1 MKMAAAVI
9 QIRNLTKRFGGV
21 AAVDD
26 VSLDICE
33 NEFLALLGPSGCGKT
48 TLLRMIGGFE
58 SPSAGEIRMD
68 GADLT
73 RLPPNKRPVN
83 MLFQSYAVFP
93 HMTARENIAYGLKVE
108 GVAKAELQ
116 ERVDAVLALTRMTD
130 YAARR
135 PDQLSGGQR
144 QRVALA
150 RALVKRP
157 RVLLLDEPLS
167 ALDAKLRGAMK
178 LELSALRNAT
188 GIAFVMVTHD
198 QDEAL
203 SMATRVAVM
212 DAGRIRQAASPREI
226 YERPADLFVADF
238 IGGRNLI
245 PARVAGRDGNILRMT
260 AEGAGELRA
269 PSPSNFPAES
279 GGVGAEVV
287 LALCPEDVR
296 LDAGTGEGGG
306 GGSGI
311 SSGDFGV
318 AFVSWG
324 ANGFSC
330 SLGDGL
336 ALVGVAAGQDRLG
349 LRPGRRNGAGFVGR
363 GGCFGFG
370 EGLIQL
376 SARAGD

>member
-1 MKMAAAVI
+1 MAPPVI
-9 QIRNLTKRFGGV
+9 QIRGLSKRFG
-21 AAVDD
+21 AASAVDD

-58 SPSAGEIRMD
+58 PPTAGEILMD

-93 HMTARENIAYGLKVE
+93 HMTARQNIAYGLKVE
-108 GVAKAELQ
+108 GVAREEMNA
-116 ERVDAVLALTRMTD
+116 RVDEALALTRMAD
-130 YAARR
+130 YAERR

-167 ALDAKLRGAMK
+167 ALDAKLRGEMK
-178 LELSALRNAT
+178 LELSALRRTA

-212 DAGRIRQAASPREI
+212 NHGRIHQAESPREI

-245 PARVAGRDGNILRMT
+245 PARIAELRGECALSQTEGADGMLAPLPVNFT
-260 AEGAGELRA
+260 AEKGM
-269 PSPSNFPAES
+269 
-279 GGVGAEVV
+279 EVV
-287 LALCPEDVR
+287 LALCPEDVC
-296 LDAGTGEGGG
+296 LSAEKPEEGGADARRG
-306 GGSGI
+306 VLEARSYHGERTVFYVRLESGLRLTA
-311 SSGDFGV
+311 SRLGRTSPDFAADGDPV
-318 AFVSWG
+318 WVSWRTDDV
-324 ANGFSC
+324 
-330 SLGDGL
+330 LIL
-336 ALVGVAAGQDRLG
+336 AK
-349 LRPGRRNGAGFVGR
+349 
-363 GGCFGFG
+363 
-370 EGLIQL
+370 
-376 SARAGD
+376 